1 MLPPTFRVGGQASDT
16 ACRYWFVSISSSRIA
31 MVTPTRVL
39 IVDADGTGAPALLQL
54 LAAAGF
60 ETSHAA
66 GVDRAVD
73 MLLRSGTDVV
83 LLALGRPGLR
93 GVSQLAAAAG
103 DAQLVLFAPPGQEVT
118 AREGLRLGACDVIDH
133 TRDMNTLLLALERA
147 AHEARLRREVA
158 ALRARL
164 GEETEQALVGRS
176 EGMRRVRE
184 LVGRAAATRRTVLV
198 TGEPGAGKDVVAR
211 LVHELSDRVG
221 GPFVVVRCSDGG
233 EAALEAELFGDA
245 RGGLLESARGGTLVL
260 DDVAA
265 FPRSLRERLARLL
278 AERVV
283 HRSGAD
289 DDVQVDVRLV
299 LTARA
304 SECDGE
310 HVAGLFGERNAL
322 PIALPPLRERR
333 TDIPLLVQH
342 FRARIARD
350 TGMTLPPITPH
361 VMTPLLAHEWP
372 GNVRELETWVER
384 LAYTT
389 ASSAGGAGASTT
401 PHPVGP
407 SADFARLDAA
417 RVTLEELE
425 RRYVLHVY
433 EQERGHQRRCAERLG
448 IDRRTLYRKLK
459 EYREDGEEI
468 RRIG

>member
-1 MLPPTFRVGGQASDT
+1 
-16 ACRYWFVSISSSRIA
+16 
-31 MVTPTRVL
+31 MVTPIRVL
-39 IVDADGTGAPALLQL
+39 IVDADGAGAPALLQL

-83 LLALGRPGLR
+83 LLSLGRPGLR

-103 DAQLVLFAPPGQEVT
+103 DAQLVLFAPPGQEAT

-133 TRDMNTLLLALERA
+133 SRDMNTLLLALERA

-164 GEETEQALVGRS
+164 GEEAAQALVGRS
-176 EGMRRVRE
+176 ESMRRVRE

-198 TGEPGAGKDVVAR
+198 TGEPGTGKDVVAR
-211 LVHELSDRVG
+211 LVHELSDRAG
-221 GPFVVVRCSDGG
+221 RPFVVVRCRDGG
-233 EAALEAELFGDA
+233 EGALEAELFGME

-260 DDVAA
+260 DDVAI
-265 FPRSLRERLARLL
+265 FPRALRERLTRLL

-283 HRSGAD
+283 QRAGAD
-289 DDVQVDVRLV
+289 DAVQVDVRLV

-304 SECDGE
+304 SESD
-310 HVAGLFGERNAL
+310 ATQAADLLGERNAL
-322 PIALPPLRERR
+322 PIALPPLRDRR

-342 FRARIARD
+342 FRARIAKD
-350 TGMTLPPITPH
+350 SGMALPAVTPQ

-384 LAYTT
+384 LAY
-389 ASSAGGAGASTT
+389 ASVSASVDSSALPA
-401 PHPVGP
+401 PDPIGP

-417 RVTLEELE
+417 QVTLEELE

-433 EQERGHQRRCAERLG
+433 ELERGHQRRCAERLG

-459 EYREDGEEI
+459 EYREGGEEI

>member
-1 MLPPTFRVGGQASDT
+1 MN
-16 ACRYWFVSISSSRIA
+16 A
-31 MVTPTRVL
+31 MTSPTRVL
-39 IVDADGTGAPALLQL
+39 IVDADGTGAPALVQL

-103 DAQLVLFAPPGQEVT
+103 DAQLVLFAPPGQEAT
-118 AREGLRLGACDVIDH
+118 AREGLRLGACDVVAHD
-133 TRDMNTLLLALERA
+133 RDMNALLHALERA

-164 GEETEQALVGRS
+164 GEETEKALVGRS

-184 LVGRAAATRRTVLV
+184 LVGSAASTRRTVLI
-198 TGEPGAGKDVVAR
+198 TGESGTGKDVVAR

-221 GPFVVVRCSDGG
+221 RPFVVVRCSDGG
-233 EAALEAELFGDA
+233 EAALEAELFGDE
-245 RGGLLESARGGTLVL
+245 RGGLLETARGGTLVL
-260 DDVAA
+260 DDIAA
-265 FPRSLRERLARLL
+265 FPRPLRERLARLL

-283 HRSGAD
+283 HRSGANGA
-289 DDVQVDVRLV
+289 VQVDVRLV

-304 SECDGE
+304 TE
-310 HVAGLFGERNAL
+310 HEGDTVASLFGERNAL
-322 PIALPPLRERR
+322 QIALPPLRDRR

-342 FRARIARD
+342 FRARIAKD
-350 TGMTLPPITPH
+350 AGMELPAITPQM
-361 VMTPLLAHEWP
+361 MTPLLGHQWP
-372 GNVRELETWVER
+372 GNVRELEMWVER
-384 LAYTT
+384 LAYTPST
-389 ASSAGGAGASTT
+389 AASSSPSVLEPA
-401 PHPVGP
+401 GP
-407 SADFARLDAA
+407 STDFARLDAA

-425 RRYVLHVY
+425 RRYVLHIY
-433 EQERGHQRRCAERLG
+433 ELERGHQRRCADRLG

-459 EYREDGEEI
+459 EYREDGEEL

>member
-1 MLPPTFRVGGQASDT
+1 MSLTS
-16 ACRYWFVSISSSRIA
+16 
-31 MVTPTRVL
+31 PTRVL

-60 ETSHAA
+60 DTNHAA

-73 MLLRSGTDVV
+73 MLLRGGTDVV

-103 DAQLVLFAPPGQEVT
+103 DAQLVLFAPPGQEAT
-118 AREGLRLGACDVIDH
+118 AREGLRLGACDVVAHD
-133 TRDMNTLLLALERA
+133 RDMNTLLLALERA
-147 AHEARLRREVA
+147 AHEARLRREVT

-164 GEETEQALVGRS
+164 GEETEKSLVGRS

-198 TGEPGAGKDVVAR
+198 TGEPGTGKDVVAR

-221 GPFVVVRCSDGG
+221 RPFVVVRCSDGG
-233 EAALEAELFGDA
+233 EAALEAELFGDE

-260 DDVAA
+260 DDVTA
-265 FPRSLRERLARLL
+265 FPPPLRERLTRLF
-278 AERVV
+278 AERVL
-283 HRSGAD
+283 HRSGELDA
-289 DDVQVDVRLV
+289 VQVDVRLV

-304 SECDGE
+304 AE
-310 HVAGLFGERNAL
+310 HEGGQVAGLLGERNVL

-342 FRARIARD
+342 FRARIATD
-350 TGMTLPPITPH
+350 AGMELPAITPQM
-361 VMTPLLAHEWP
+361 MTPLLGHQWP
-372 GNVRELETWVER
+372 GNVRELEMWVER
-384 LAYTT
+384 LAYAPGAA
-389 ASSAGGAGASTT
+389 ASSVSLVESA
-401 PHPVGP
+401 GP

-433 EQERGHQRRCAERLG
+433 ELERGHQRRCAERLG

-459 EYREDGEEI
+459 EYREDDDDL

>member
-1 MLPPTFRVGGQASDT
+1 MNS
-16 ACRYWFVSISSSRIA
+16 
-31 MVTPTRVL
+31 PTRVL

-66 GVDRAVD
+66 GVERAVD
-73 MLLRSGTDVV
+73 VLLRTGTDVV

-103 DAQLVLFAPPGQEVT
+103 DAQLVLFAPPGQEAT
-118 AREGLRLGACDVIDH
+118 AREGLRLGACDVVEHD
-133 TRDMNTLLLALERA
+133 RDMHTLLLALERA

-164 GEETEQALVGRS
+164 GEETQQALVGRS
-176 EGMRRVRE
+176 ESMRRVRE

-198 TGEPGAGKDVVAR
+198 TGEPGTGKDVVAR

-221 GPFVVVRCSDGG
+221 RPFVVVRCTDAS
-233 EAALEAELFGDA
+233 ATALETELFGDE
-245 RGGLLESARGGTLVL
+245 RGGLLESVRGGTLVL
-260 DDVAA
+260 DDVEA
-265 FPRSLRERLARLL
+265 FPRPLRERLTQLL

-283 HRSGAD
+283 RRTGAD
-289 DDVQVDVRLV
+289 EEVQVDVRLV
-299 LTARA
+299 LTARSSDTG
-304 SECDGE
+304 SEQLAE
-310 HVAGLFGERNAL
+310 LFGERNVL
-322 PIALPPLRERR
+322 PIALPPLRERLI
-333 TDIPLLVQH
+333 DIPLLVQH
-342 FRARIARD
+342 FRARIARE
-350 TGMTLPPITPH
+350 GGVELPVITSQ
-361 VMTPLLAHEWP
+361 VMTPLLGHQWP
-372 GNVRELETWVER
+372 GNVRELEMWVER
-384 LAYTT
+384 LVYA
-389 ASSAGGAGASTT
+389 AAGAGANALST
-401 PHPVGP
+401 PDPIGP

-425 RRYVLHVY
+425 RRYVLHVF

-459 EYREDGEEI
+459 EYREGGEDI

>member
-1 MLPPTFRVGGQASDT
+1 M
-16 ACRYWFVSISSSRIA
+16 SSSRITA
-31 MVTPTRVL
+31 TTPTRVL
-39 IVDADGTGAPALLQL
+39 IVDADGSGAPALLQL

-73 MLLRSGTDVV
+73 VLLRTGTDVV

-103 DAQLVLFAPPGQEVT
+103 DAQLVLFAPPGQEAT
-118 AREGLRLGACDVIDH
+118 AREGLRLGACDVVEH
-133 TRDMNTLLLALERA
+133 NRDMNALLFALERA

-164 GEETEQALVGRS
+164 GDETQQALVGRS
-176 EGMRRVRE
+176 ESMRRVKE
-184 LVGRAAATRRTVLV
+184 LIGRAAATRRTVLV
-198 TGEPGAGKDVVAR
+198 TGEPGTGKDVVAR

-221 GPFVVVRCSDGG
+221 RPFVVVRCTEGG

-265 FPRSLRERLARLL
+265 IPSALRERLARLL
-278 AERVV
+278 AERAL
-283 HRSGAD
+283 HRAGAD
-289 DDVQVDVRLV
+289 DAVQVDVRLM
-299 LTARA
+299 LTARSNEA
-304 SECDGE
+304 AGE
-310 HVAGLFGERNAL
+310 SMAESFGERNVL

-342 FRARIARD
+342 FRSRIEQE
-350 TGMTLPPITPH
+350 TGMELPALTPQM
-361 VMTPLLAHEWP
+361 MTPLLAHQWT

-384 LAYTT
+384 LAY
-389 ASSAGGAGASTT
+389 ASVGGATDAGVT
-401 PHPVGP
+401 PTPVGP

-425 RRYVLHVY
+425 RRYVLHIY
-433 EQERGHQRRCAERLG
+433 ELERGHQRRCAERLG

-459 EYREDGEEI
+459 EYREGGEELQK
-468 RRIG
+468 IG

>member
-1 MLPPTFRVGGQASDT
+1 
-16 ACRYWFVSISSSRIA
+16 

-73 MLLRSGTDVV
+73 VLLRSGTDVV

-103 DAQLVLFAPPGQEVT
+103 DAQLVLFAPPGQEAT

-133 TRDMNTLLLALERA
+133 TRDMNTLLIGLERA
-147 AHEARLRREVA
+147 AHEARLRREVV

-176 EGMRRVRE
+176 ESMRRVRE

-221 GPFVVVRCSDGG
+221 RPFVVVRCTDGG

-260 DDVAA
+260 DEVAA
-265 FPRSLRERLARLL
+265 FPRTLRERLARLL
-278 AERVV
+278 ADRVV
-283 HRSGAD
+283 RRSGAD
-289 DDVQVDVRLV
+289 DEVQVDVRLV
-299 LTARA
+299 FTSRV
-304 SECDGE
+304 SETGSEQATD
-310 HVAGLFGERNAL
+310 LLGERNAL

-342 FRARIARD
+342 FRARIAKD
-350 TGMTLPPITPH
+350 TGMTLPPLTPQ
-361 VMTPLLAHEWP
+361 VMTPLLAHQWP

-389 ASSAGGAGASTT
+389 AGFAAPA
-401 PHPVGP
+401 VGP
-407 SADFARLDAA
+407 SVLETVGPSSDFARLDAG

-433 EQERGHQRRCAERLG
+433 ELEHGHQRRCAERLG

-459 EYREDGEEI
+459 EYREFGEEI

>member
-1 MLPPTFRVGGQASDT
+1 MT
-16 ACRYWFVSISSSRIA
+16 
-31 MVTPTRVL
+31 TPTRVL

-73 MLLRSGTDVV
+73 TLLRSGTDVV
-83 LLALGRPGLR
+83 LLALGRTGLR

-103 DAQLVLFAPPGQEVT
+103 DAQLVLFAPPGQEAT
-118 AREGLRLGACDVIDH
+118 ARDGLRLGACDVVEH
-133 TRDMNTLLLALERA
+133 NRDMNALLFSLERA
-147 AHEARLRREVA
+147 AHEARLRRELA

-164 GEETEQALVGRS
+164 GDETQQALVGRS
-176 EGMRRVRE
+176 ETMRRVKE
-184 LVGRAAATRRTVLV
+184 LIGRAAATRRTVLV
-198 TGEPGAGKDVVAR
+198 TGEPGTGKDVVAR
-211 LVHELSDRVG
+211 LLHELSDRVG
-221 GPFVVVRCSDGG
+221 RPFVVVRCADGG
-233 EAALEAELFGDA
+233 EVALEAELFGNE

-260 DDVAA
+260 DDVTA
-265 FPRSLRERLARLL
+265 FPDALRERLARLL

-283 HRSGAD
+283 HRAGAD
-289 DDVQVDVRLV
+289 DAVQVDVRLV

-304 SECDGE
+304 SDTDSDA
-310 HVAGLFGERNAL
+310 VAGLFGERNAL

-342 FRARIARD
+342 FRSRIAKE
-350 TGMTLPPITPH
+350 TGMELPVVTPQM
-361 VMTPLLAHEWP
+361 MTPLLAHQWP

-384 LAYTT
+384 LAYAATGSVAD
-389 ASSAGGAGASTT
+389 ASAVPA
-401 PHPVGP
+401 PIGP

-433 EQERGHQRRCAERLG
+433 ELERGHQRRCAERLG

-459 EYREDGEEI
+459 EYREGGEEI
-468 RRIG
+468 RKIG

>member
-1 MLPPTFRVGGQASDT
+1 MT
-16 ACRYWFVSISSSRIA
+16 
-31 MVTPTRVL
+31 TPTRVL

-73 MLLRSGTDVV
+73 TLLRTGTDVV

-93 GVSQLAAAAG
+93 GVSQLAASAG
-103 DAQLVLFAPPGQEVT
+103 DAQLVLFAPPGQEAT
-118 AREGLRLGACDVIDH
+118 AREGLRLGACDVVEH
-133 TRDMNTLLLALERA
+133 SRDMNALLFALERA

-158 ALRARL
+158 ALRAKL
-164 GEETEQALVGRS
+164 GDETQQALVGRS
-176 EGMRRVRE
+176 ETMRRVKE
-184 LVGRAAATRRTVLV
+184 LIGRAAATRRTVLV
-198 TGEPGAGKDVVAR
+198 MGESGTGKDVVAR
-211 LVHELSDRVG
+211 LLHELSDRVG
-221 GPFVVVRCSDGG
+221 RPFVVVRCSDGG
-233 EAALEAELFGDA
+233 EAALEAELFGNE

-260 DDVAA
+260 DDVTA
-265 FPRSLRERLARLL
+265 FPAALRDRLARLL

-283 HRSGAD
+283 HRSGSD
-289 DDVQVDVRLV
+289 DAVQVDVRLV

-304 SECDGE
+304 SDTDSEA
-310 HVAGLFGERNAL
+310 VADLFGERNAL

-342 FRARIARD
+342 FRSRIAKE
-350 TGMTLPPITPH
+350 TGMELPVVTPQM
-361 VMTPLLAHEWP
+361 MTPLLAHQWP

-384 LAYTT
+384 LAYSATGSAAD
-389 ASSAGGAGASTT
+389 ASAIPT
-401 PHPVGP
+401 PIGP

-433 EQERGHQRRCAERLG
+433 ELERGHQRRCAERLG

-459 EYREDGEEI
+459 EYREGGEEI
-468 RRIG
+468 RKIG

>member
-1 MLPPTFRVGGQASDT
+1 MTS
-16 ACRYWFVSISSSRIA
+16 
-31 MVTPTRVL
+31 PTRVL

-73 MLLRSGTDVV
+73 TLLRSGTDVV
-83 LLALGRPGLR
+83 LLALGRQGLR
-93 GVSQLAAAAG
+93 GVSQLSAAAG
-103 DAQLVLFAPPGQEVT
+103 DAQLVLFAPPGQEAT
-118 AREGLRLGACDVIDH
+118 AREGLRLGACDVVEH
-133 TRDMNTLLLALERA
+133 NRDMNTLLVALERA

-184 LVGRAAATRRTVLV
+184 LVGRAAATRRTVLI
-198 TGEPGAGKDVVAR
+198 TGESGSGKDVVAR

-221 GPFVVVRCSDGG
+221 RPYVVVRCTDGG

-260 DDVAA
+260 DDVTA
-265 FPRSLRERLARLL
+265 FPPSLRERLARLL

-283 HRSGAD
+283 RRAGAD
-289 DDVQVDVRLV
+289 EAVQVDVRLV
-299 LTARA
+299 LTARS
-304 SECDGE
+304 SESDGAQ
-310 HVAGLFGERNAL
+310 VAESFGERNVL

-342 FRARIARD
+342 FRARIGKD
-350 TGMTLPPITPH
+350 TGMELPAVTPQL
-361 VMTPLLAHEWP
+361 MTPLLGHHWP
-372 GNVRELETWVER
+372 GNVRELEMWVER
-384 LAYTT
+384 LAY
-389 ASSAGGAGASTT
+389 SGAGTRPGTAAEAPASL
-401 PHPVGP
+401 GP

-425 RRYVLHVY
+425 RRYVLHVFDL
-433 EQERGHQRRCAERLG
+433 ERGHQRRCAERLG

-459 EYREDGEEI
+459 EYREGDEDLQK
-468 RRIG
+468 IG

>member
-1 MLPPTFRVGGQASDT
+1 MGHTF
-16 ACRYWFVSISSSRIA
+16 SRIA
-31 MVTPTRVL
+31 MTTPTRVL

-103 DAQLVLFAPPGQEVT
+103 DAQLVLFAPPGQEAT
-118 AREGLRLGACDVIDH
+118 AREGLRLGACDVVDH
-133 TRDMNTLLLALERA
+133 SRDMNTLLLALERA

-158 ALRARL
+158 ALRARF
-164 GEETEQALVGRS
+164 GEETDQALVGRS

-184 LVGRAAATRRTVLV
+184 LVGRAAATRRTVLI
-198 TGEPGAGKDVVAR
+198 TGESGTGKDVVAR

-221 GPFVVVRCSDGG
+221 RPFVVVRCTDGG
-233 EAALEAELFGDA
+233 EAALEAELFGDE

-265 FPRSLRERLARLL
+265 FPRPLRERLARLL

-283 HRSGAD
+283 HRAGAED
-289 DDVQVDVRLV
+289 AVQVDVRLV
-299 LTARA
+299 LTARS
-304 SECDGE
+304 SEADGAP
-310 HVAGLFGERNAL
+310 VADLFGERNVL

-342 FRARIARD
+342 FRARMAKE
-350 TGMTLPPITPH
+350 TGMELPVVTPQM
-361 VMTPLLAHEWP
+361 MTPLLGHQWP
-372 GNVRELETWVER
+372 GNVRELE
-384 LAYTT
+384 
-389 ASSAGGAGASTT
+389 
-401 PHPVGP
+401 
-407 SADFARLDAA
+407 
-417 RVTLEELE
+417 
-425 RRYVLHVY
+425 
-433 EQERGHQRRCAERLG
+433 
-448 IDRRTLYRKLK
+448 
-459 EYREDGEEI
+459 
-468 RRIG
+468 

>member
-1 MLPPTFRVGGQASDT
+1 MTS
-16 ACRYWFVSISSSRIA
+16 
-31 MVTPTRVL
+31 PTRVL

-60 ETSHAA
+60 ETSHAS

-73 MLLRSGTDVV
+73 TLLRSGTDVV

-103 DAQLVLFAPPGQEVT
+103 DAQLVLFAPPGQEAT
-118 AREGLRLGACDVIDH
+118 AREGLQLGACDVVEH
-133 TRDMNTLLLALERA
+133 SRDMHTLLLALERA

-176 EGMRRVRE
+176 EGMRHVRE
-184 LVGRAAATRRTVLV
+184 LVGRAAATRRTVLI
-198 TGEPGAGKDVVAR
+198 TGEPGTGKDVVAR

-221 GPFVVVRCSDGG
+221 RPFVVVRCTDGG
-233 EAALEAELFGDA
+233 GAALESELFGDE

-260 DDVAA
+260 DDVQA
-265 FPRSLRERLARLL
+265 FPDALRERLARLL

-289 DDVQVDVRLV
+289 DAVQVDVRLV
-299 LTARA
+299 LTARG
-304 SECDGE
+304 SESDGAQ
-310 HVAGLFGERNAL
+310 VAALFGERNVL

-342 FRARIARD
+342 FRARIAKEA
-350 TGMTLPPITPH
+350 GIELPPVPPQM
-361 VMTPLLAHEWP
+361 MTPLLGHHWP

-384 LAYTT
+384 LAYTKT
-389 ASSAGGAGASTT
+389 GTDAMPGVIGLPDAI
-401 PHPVGP
+401 GP

-425 RRYVLHVY
+425 RRYVLHVF
-433 EQERGHQRRCAERLG
+433 ELERGHQRRCAERLG

-459 EYREDGEEI
+459 EYREGGEEI

>member
-1 MLPPTFRVGGQASDT
+1 MT
-16 ACRYWFVSISSSRIA
+16 
-31 MVTPTRVL
+31 TPTRVL

-60 ETSHAA
+60 DTSHAA

-73 MLLRSGTDVV
+73 ILLRTGTDVV

-103 DAQLVLFAPPGQEVT
+103 DAQLVLFAPPGQEAT
-118 AREGLRLGACDVIDH
+118 AREGLRLGACDVVEH
-133 TRDMNTLLLALERA
+133 HRDMSALLFALERA

-158 ALRARL
+158 VLRARF
-164 GEETEQALVGRS
+164 GDETQQALVGRS
-176 EGMRRVRE
+176 EAMRHVRD

-198 TGEPGAGKDVVAR
+198 TGEPGTGKDVVAR
-211 LVHELSDRVG
+211 LIHELSDRVG
-221 GPFVVVRCSDGG
+221 GPYVVVRCSDGG

-260 DDVAA
+260 DDVEA
-265 FPRSLRERLARLL
+265 FPRALRERLTHVL

-283 HRSGAD
+283 HRAGAED
-289 DDVQVDVRLV
+289 AVQVDVRLV
-299 LTARA
+299 FTARTN
-304 SECDGE
+304 DG
-310 HVAGLFGERNAL
+310 AGQSLADSFGERNAL

-342 FRARIARD
+342 FRTRIEKD
-350 TGMTLPPITPH
+350 TGMNLPGITPQM
-361 VMTPLLAHEWP
+361 MTPLLAHEWP

-384 LAYTT
+384 LTYA
-389 ASSAGGAGASTT
+389 SAGGATEGAST
-401 PHPVGP
+401 PAPIGP

-433 EQERGHQRRCAERLG
+433 ELERGHQRRCAERLG

-459 EYREDGEEI
+459 EYREGGEEI
-468 RRIG
+468 RKIG